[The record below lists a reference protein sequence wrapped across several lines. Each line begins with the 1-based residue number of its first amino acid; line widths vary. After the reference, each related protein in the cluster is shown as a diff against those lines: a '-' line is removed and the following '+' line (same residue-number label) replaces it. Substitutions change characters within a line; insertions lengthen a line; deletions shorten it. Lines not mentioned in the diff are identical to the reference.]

1 MANPSLGSRPGVL
14 GTTGGDD
21 PSFANQRELFY
32 KIFSGEIL
40 KTYEAE
46 CVTLNRH
53 RKRTIQYGKSAGFA
67 TIGLSKNAAYHN
79 PGDELTGP
87 AAADRTAFN
96 ERVIAVDNA
105 LLAHDWIAN
114 FDEAMNHFD
123 VRGPIAR
130 NLGGNLAWL
139 DDQRV
144 FSALVRCAR
153 TAGQH
158 LGRSGTVR
166 ETSGRSGA
174 ANPANAGQEASVGD
188 VNLRKAAFNTDAQTL
203 LNGIIYARQTF
214 MERNV
219 PRAMKLY
226 CALRP
231 AQYFLLLQL
240 PSASGPGPLAVNK
253 DWAAGNGTIR
263 EVGINQIADI
273 ELLMSNNIPS
283 DDRVSADYGA
293 VKSGGESYAG
303 NFTSTTGIVWGEDA
317 VATVQLRDMQVESEY
332 VTQNQA
338 TLMVSKFIK
347 GTGVLNPV
355 CAAELWG
362 SDSYTT
368 LAKLT
373 PA

>member
-1 MANPSLGSRPGVL
+1 MANPIWGSRPGQIDA
-14 GTTGGDD
+14 TGGNQ
-21 PSFANQRELFY
+21 PGFADSRALFY

-46 CVTLNRH
+46 CITLNRH

-67 TIGLSKNAAYHN
+67 TMGLSKNAGYHN

-87 AAADRTAFN
+87 AAANRTQFN

-105 LLAHDWIAN
+105 LLAHDYINN

-130 NLGGNLAWL
+130 NLGGNLAYL

-144 FSALVRCAR
+144 FSQLIRCAR
-153 TAGQH
+153 TQ
-158 LGRSGTVR
+158 GRHEGRNGTVR
-166 ETSGRSGA
+166 EVSGRTGA
-174 ANPANAGQEASVGD
+174 ANPLNAGQEAAVGD

-214 MERNV
+214 VERNV
-219 PRAMKLY
+219 PRSMKLY

-231 AQYFLLLQL
+231 AQYFLLLNL
-240 PSASGPGPLAVNK
+240 PSSAVGPLAVHK

-283 DDRVSADYGA
+283 DDRLTGTHGA
-293 VKSGGESYAG
+293 GVTGGESYAG
-303 NFTSTTGIVWGEDA
+303 NFASTTAIVWGEDA
-317 VATVQLRDMQVESEY
+317 VATVQLRDMQVESDY
-332 VTQNQA
+332 LTQNQA
-338 TLMVSKFIK
+338 TLMVAKFIK
-347 GTGVLNPV
+347 GTGVLNPI

-362 SDSYTT
+362 SDTATT